1 LCNSSIYVQKEKVKF
16 KNSEQGER
24 DRRAGGRNDPNNV
37 YTYEYMNKE
46 KKLRTANH
54 RGSHLESQLLRVITH

>member
-37 YTYEYMNKE
+37 YTYEYMN
-46 KKLRTANH
+46 
-54 RGSHLESQLLRVITH
+54 I